1 MTQAWA
7 ELEMIHEA
15 VEQVPCSRCH
25 APAGKRCV
33 NPVTGRKAKV
43 PCLARARAVDC
54 ESNGECLQ

>member
-1 MTQAWA
+1 MTPAWA

-15 VEQVPCSRCH
+15 VEAVPCSRCH

-43 PCLARARAVDC
+43 PCLARARAADEVA
-54 ESNGECLQ
+54 S